1 MPTLTPA
8 AAGALM
14 RRARDLVAARTFRAH
29 HIAVLD
35 YLLFRARPH
44 GADRCQVSYRA
55 MADNLHLRRA
65 TLVDAVRD
73 LAAAGLLA
81 KVRTWVWVEWQGF
94 RVKRQATNAYVFAD
108 SASVCAPRPA
118 VRWAP
123 GAEFRGGTTIGVSVE
138 KEAREETQ
146 RTAVGELEAA
156 LARLGALLGCSAT
169 G

>member
-35 YLLFRARPH
+35 YLLWRARPH

-65 TLVDAVRD
+65 TLVEAVRD
-73 LAAAGLLA
+73 LAAAGLLT
-81 KVRTWVWVEWQGF
+81 KLRTWVWVMWEGF

-108 SASVCAPRPA
+108 NVPPRAVRPA
-118 VRWAP
+118 VQRAP
-123 GAEFRGGTTIGVSVE
+123 GAEFRGETTVGVVVRK
-138 KEAREETQ
+138 KEAREEACT
-146 RTAVGELEAA
+146 VGSELEVA
-156 LARLGALLGCSAT
+156 LARLGALIGCSAA

>member
-35 YLLFRARPH
+35 YLLWRARPH

-65 TLVDAVRD
+65 TLVDAVCD
-73 LAAAGLLA
+73 LAAAGLLT
-81 KVRTWVWVEWQGF
+81 KLRTWVWVEWQGF

-108 SASVCAPRPA
+108 RVPVRPA
-118 VRWAP
+118 RAEVRWAP
-123 GAEFRGGTTIGVSVE
+123 GAEFRGGTTVGVVVKE
-138 KEAREETQ
+138 EAREEAP

-156 LARLGALLGCSAT
+156 LARLGALIGCSAA